1 MGGERGACSEFK
13 NKVKTIDARPSWR
26 DKSVSS
32 RGAGYHDNHTAET
45 LINVGNELRRLLPEL
60 LHRNQLKH

>member
-1 MGGERGACSEFK
+1 M
-13 NKVKTIDARPSWR
+13 KTIDARPSWR